1 MTNQRRIQF
10 LRLLAPLAAL
20 IVSFLAG
27 AVLLLVIGKNP
38 LSVYTTMFVFNFAR
52 IDSLGAILFNATP
65 LIFSGLAVAI
75 GFKVGLFN
83 IGVEGQYF
91 IGVFFASLV
100 GFTVVGLPAGLHIA
114 LAILA
119 AIAGATA
126 WAAIPVWL
134 KLRRNVHEVIS
145 TIMLNYV
152 SYSLIHYLITDVFLD
167 RNQKIPEGLGSPLI
181 RTPKFA
187 ETVMMP
193 KLNSAFSL
201 VGIDMPDY
209 VYLNGFFILALV
221 AAGAVYYLLWRMPL
235 GYEIRAVGYSP
246 AAAEAAGIDPT
257 RIRAKAFLLS
267 GALAGLVGLS
277 HLLCFYD
284 ALDLDFPKN
293 LGFNG
298 IAVALMGANHPG
310 GIVLSALLFGF
321 LNRGAEGIQTLL
333 NVPMEIVVI
342 LQAIIILSV
351 VAAGSVM
358 ERHIRRLEKEAA

>member
-1 MTNQRRIQF
+1 MTNQRRISL
-10 LRLLAPLAAL
+10 LRLAAPLAAL
-20 IVSFLAG
+20 AISFLVG
-27 AVLLLVIGKNP
+27 ALLLVIIGKNP
-38 LSVYTTMFVFNFAR
+38 LTVYSTMFQFNFGR
-52 IDSLGAILFNATP
+52 IDSIGAILFNATP
-65 LIFSGLAVAI
+65 LIYSGLAVAV

-91 IGVFFASLV
+91 IGAFFAGLV
-100 GFTVVGLPAGLHIA
+100 GFSLTGLPAIVHLS
-114 LAILA
+114 LAIVA
-119 AIAGATA
+119 AAAGAAA
-126 WAAIPVWL
+126 WALLPVWL
-134 KLRRNVHEVIS
+134 KLRRGVHEVIS

-152 SYSLIHYLITDVFLD
+152 AYSLIHYLITDVFLD

-193 KLNSAFSL
+193 KLNGL
-201 VGIDMPDY
+201 LGLLGIDMPDY
-209 VYLNGFFILALV
+209 VYLNGFFLLALLA
-221 AAGAVYYLLWRMPL
+221 AAGIYYLLWRTPL

-246 AAAEAAGIDPT
+246 AAAEAAGINPSSV
-257 RIRAKAFLLS
+257 RLKAFLLS

-277 HLLCFYD
+277 HLLSFYD

-293 LGFNG
+293 FGFNG
-298 IAVALMGANHPG
+298 IAVALMGSNHPG

-342 LQAIIILSV
+342 LQAVIILSV
-351 VAAGSVM
+351 VATASLM
-358 ERHIRRLEKEAA
+358 ERQIRRLEKEAA